1 MRYFLSL
8 FVVFLIY
15 NVPVSAEQ
23 KIVFVDMDKLVS
35 VSKPGS
41 SIFNQ
46 LKDIN
51 QKNLNFLKEEEKRF
65 KEIEKK
71 LIAQK
76 NIISEADFENKIKE
90 LKSEVNSYNQNRS
103 NMIEKFNKLKVDN
116 TNKLLKLINPILTK
130 FSNDNDISI
139 ILQKKNLIIG
149 KTELDI
155 TDEVIKI
162 INSEIKDFKI
172 NYYLTPNIICT
183 MPKCHKI
190 AKIIRLNKKFHISLT
205 PIHLMHCLILRCVIR
220 YDHLLL

>member
-8 FVVFLIY
+8 FIVFLIFS
-15 NVPVSAEQ
+15 VSVNAEQ

-51 QKNLNFLKEEEKRF
+51 KKNLDFLKEEEKRF
-65 KEIEKK
+65 KEKEKK

-76 NIISEADFENKIKE
+76 NIISENDYKNKINE
-90 LKSEVNSYNQNRS
+90 LKSEINIYNQNR
-103 NMIEKFNKLKVDN
+103 NEKIKKFNKLKIEN
-116 TNKLLKLINPILTK
+116 TNNLLKLISPILAKYSTE
-130 FSNDNDISI
+130 NEISI
-139 ILQKKNLIIG
+139 ILQKKDLIIG

-162 INSEIKDFKI
+162 VDNEIKEFKI
-172 NYYLTPNIICT
+172 
-183 MPKCHKI
+183 K
-190 AKIIRLNKKFHISLT
+190 
-205 PIHLMHCLILRCVIR
+205 
-220 YDHLLL
+220 

>member
-8 FVVFLIY
+8 FIIFLIFS
-15 NVPVSAEQ
+15 VSVNAEQ

-116 TNKLLKLINPILTK
+116 TNKLLKLINPILAK
-130 FSNDNDISI
+130 FSNDNEISI

-172 NYYLTPNIICT
+172 
-183 MPKCHKI
+183 K
-190 AKIIRLNKKFHISLT
+190 
-205 PIHLMHCLILRCVIR
+205 
-220 YDHLLL
+220 